1 MITLDQVRALE
12 TRVEK
17 ALGAIDRLTAENTTL
32 RETVAR
38 EKARAVDL
46 ERTIEEFRRDQNRIE
61 QGILHALERLN
72 AFEDAVLESAA
83 APAAKAAANPARPTV
98 SVVPEAARSAP
109 QPEAP
114 SSVAPEA
121 AESAASES
129 ASSAKD
135 GAAPA
140 PEASEAELEI
150 F

>member
-17 ALGAIDRLTAENTTL
+17 ALGAMDRLTAENTAL

-38 EKARAVDL
+38 EKARAVEL

-72 AFEDAVLESAA
+72 AFEDAVLESAS
-83 APAAKAAANPARPTV
+83 APVAKATAGAAVHAA
-98 SVVPEAARSAP
+98 PEAARSAP

-121 AESAASES
+121 AESAASET

-135 GAAPA
+135 GAPPA
-140 PEASEAELEI
+140 PKAPEAELEI

>member
-17 ALGAIDRLTAENTTL
+17 ALGAMDRLTAENAAL

-38 EKARAVDL
+38 EKARAAEL

-83 APAAKAAANPARPTV
+83 APAAKAASRAAPEDARP
-98 SVVPEAARSAP
+98 AP
-109 QPEAP
+109 QPKAP
-114 SSVAPEA
+114 SSVAPESA
-121 AESAASES
+121 SSAASES
-129 ASSAKD
+129 ASAAKD

-140 PEASEAELEI
+140 PKAPEAELEI

>member
-17 ALGAIDRLTAENTTL
+17 ALGAMDRLTAENAAL

-38 EKARAVDL
+38 EKARASEL

-83 APAAKAAANPARPTV
+83 APAAKAAAGPAFRAAPEDARP
-98 SVVPEAARSAP
+98 AP
-109 QPEAP
+109 QPKAP
-114 SSVAPEA
+114 PSVAPES

-129 ASSAKD
+129 ASAAKD

-140 PEASEAELEI
+140 PKAPEAELEI

>member
-17 ALGAIDRLTAENTTL
+17 ALGAMDRLTAENAAL

-38 EKARAVDL
+38 EKARASEL

-83 APAAKAAANPARPTV
+83 APAAKAASRAAPEDARP
-98 SVVPEAARSAP
+98 AP
-109 QPEAP
+109 QPKAP
-114 SSVAPEA
+114 SSVAPESA
-121 AESAASES
+121 SSAASES
-129 ASSAKD
+129 ASAAKD

-140 PEASEAELEI
+140 PKAPEAELEI